1 MMSTVRRIPRRE
13 GFGSLVDCLADKA
26 DMKQM
31 TTQEVSLCSHSP
43 LCKERPF
50 YVDVLIWCVAPIRSS
65 RV

>member
-1 MMSTVRRIPRRE
+1 MMGTVRIPRRE
-13 GFGSLVDCLADKA
+13 GFGSFIDCLADKV

-31 TTQEVSLCSHSP
+31 TTQKVTLCSHSA
-43 LCKERPF
+43 LCTERPS